1 MNKKFVFAIIGI
13 RGGSMVI
20 DVITQIKS
28 QNVDKTFS
36 YHVPKELE
44 QIVKIGSRVTI
55 PFARQIL
62 EGFVVGFN
70 RQETFDYE
78 LKDIIKVVDLKP
90 VLNEELLELGNYIS
104 KKTLCTKT
112 QAYQAM
118 LPVALKAKNGFQ
130 INKKY
135 ETYLKLEMKDAI
147 TSSRKQQEIIALFD
161 SHKKVSKKMATSIS
175 SSSVKTLLQKGILKE
190 EKIEVYRTD
199 LKEVKRDIPPVLNQE
214 QQAVVDK
221 VSKYYH
227 TFQPFLLHGVTGSG
241 KTEVYMHL
249 IQDVLKEGKESIVLV
264 PEISLTP
271 QFVSTFKRR
280 FGSTIA
286 ILHSGLSN
294 AEKYDEWRKIV
305 RGEVSIVIG
314 ARSAI
319 FAPLTNIGM
328 IIIDEE
334 HSATYKQENIPHYHA
349 IEIAT
354 RRAKHYQCPVVMG
367 SATPSME
374 SYTRAKLG
382 VYQLLELKKRVND
395 NLPKVS
401 LVDMKAEI
409 KSGHPLFSRI
419 LEEKINDRLAKKE
432 QIMILLNRRGYS
444 TSLTCHKCGYI
455 DKCPRCDIPLIYH
468 KGEHQEKCHYCG
480 FTKPLLR
487 TCLACHSEDISQFG
501 MGTQK
506 LEEEIKKK
514 FHARV
519 LRMDVDTTT
528 RKGSHEKMIRA
539 FMNQEYDILIG
550 TQMIAKGLDFPNVTL
565 VGVLNSDT
573 SLNQPDFRSAE
584 RTFQLLNQVAGRSGR
599 GNKSGEV
606 IMQGFN
612 MEHYSI
618 VKASTHDYIG
628 YYDEE
633 LKMRSILHYPPFYN
647 IALIKMSG
655 RKLEQLQI
663 EADKITKFLY
673 RELKDYMILGPSSAS
688 QPKINNIYYIQI
700 MIKYKNMKDI
710 YKVLAFIY
718 QKYRNNRN
726 VDIDIDYNPIR
737 L

>member
-1 MNKKFVFAIIGI
+1 MCFRYNGL

-28 QNVDKTFS
+28 QNIDKTFS

-44 QIVKIGSRVTI
+44 ENVKIGARVTI
-55 PFARQIL
+55 PFAHQTL
-62 EGFVVGFN
+62 EGFVVSFN
-70 RQETFDYE
+70 QQETFDYP
-78 LKDIIKVVDLKP
+78 LKDIIKVVDLEP

-118 LPVALKAKNGFQ
+118 LPAALKAKNGYE
-130 INKKY
+130 ITKKY
-135 ETYLKLEMKDAI
+135 VTYLKLEVKDAV
-147 TSSRKQQEIIALFD
+147 TSSQKQQEILTLFKNDKLVLKKKAADISASAL
-161 SHKKVSKKMATSIS
+161 
-175 SSSVKTLLQKGILKE
+175 KTLLQKGILSE
-190 EKIEVYRTD
+190 EKKEVYRTD
-199 LKEVKRDIPPVLNQE
+199 NEEVKRDIPPVLNSE
-214 QQAVVDK
+214 QQKVVEE

-249 IQDVLKEGKESIVLV
+249 IHDVLKEGKESIVLV

-271 QFVSTFKRR
+271 QLVDTFKKR

-319 FAPLTNIGM
+319 FAPFTNIGM

-334 HSATYKQENIPHYHA
+334 HSTTYKQENIPHYHA

-354 RRAKHYQCPVVMG
+354 RRAKHYQCPVVLG

-382 VYQLLELKKRVND
+382 VYQLLEMKKRVND
-395 NLPKVS
+395 NLPTVH
-401 LVDMKAEI
+401 LVDMKTEI
-409 KSGHPLFSRI
+409 KHGHPLFSRL

-444 TSLTCHKCGYI
+444 TVLTCHNCGYT

-468 KGEHQEKCHYCG
+468 KGEYREKCHYCG
-480 FTKPLLR
+480 YTKPLLKQ
-487 TCLACHSEDISQFG
+487 CPECHSEDISQFG

-506 LEEEIKKK
+506 LEEEITKK
-514 FHARV
+514 FPARV
-519 LRMDVDTTT
+519 LRMDVDTTS

-539 FMNQEYDILIG
+539 FTNQEYDILIG

-565 VGVLNSDT
+565 VGVLNSDS

-584 RTFQLLNQVAGRSGR
+584 RTFQLLSQVAGRSGR

-612 MEHYSI
+612 MDHYSVI
-618 VKASTHDYIG
+618 KASKHDYIG

-633 LKMRSILHYPPFYN
+633 IKMRSVLHYPPFYN
-647 IALIKMSG
+647 IALIKLSG
-655 RKLEQLQI
+655 KKLEQLQI
-663 EADKITKFLY
+663 DADKITNFLH
-673 RELKDYMILGPSSAS
+673 RQLKEHMILGPSSAS

-710 YKVLAFIY
+710 YKVLEFIY
-718 QKYRNNRN
+718 QKYRNSH
-726 VDIDIDYNPIR
+726 DIHIDIDYNP
-737 L
+737 LKL

>member
-1 MNKKFVFAIIGI
+1 
-13 RGGSMVI
+13 MVI

-28 QNVDKTFS
+28 QNIDKTFS

-44 QIVKIGSRVTI
+44 ESVQIGARVTI
-55 PFARQIL
+55 PFAHQLL
-62 EGFVVGFN
+62 EGFVVSFN
-70 RQETFDYE
+70 NQETFDYP
-78 LKDIIKVVDLKP
+78 LKDIIKVVDLEP

-118 LPVALKAKNGFQ
+118 LPTALKAKNGFE
-130 INKKY
+130 ITKKY
-135 ETYLKLEMKDAI
+135 KTYLKLKQGEATI
-147 TSSRKQQEIIALFD
+147 TSKKQQEILDLFQSKETVLKKRATDISVSAL
-161 SHKKVSKKMATSIS
+161 
-175 SSSVKTLLQKGILKE
+175 KTLIQKGIIVE
-190 EKIEVYRTD
+190 EKVEVYRTD
-199 LKEVKRDIPPVLNQE
+199 DTELERDVAHTLNEE
-214 QQAVVDK
+214 QQAVVK
-221 VSKYYH
+221 QVGEYYH
-227 TFQPFLLHGVTGSG
+227 IFQPFLLHGVTGSG

-249 IQDVLKEGKESIVLV
+249 IQHVLKEGKESIVLV

-271 QFVSTFKRR
+271 QFVHTFKKR
-280 FGSTIA
+280 FGKTIA

-349 IEIAT
+349 IEIAL
-354 RRAKHYQCPVVMG
+354 RRAKHYQCPIVLG
-367 SATPSME
+367 SATPSIE

-382 VYQLLELKKRVND
+382 VYQLLEMKKRVND
-395 NLPKVS
+395 NLPNVY
-401 LVDMKAEI
+401 LVDMKTEM
-409 KSGHPLFSRI
+409 KHGHFLFSRL
-419 LEEKINDRLAKKE
+419 LEEKIYDRLSKNE

-444 TSLTCHKCGYI
+444 TVLTCHSCGYT

-468 KGEHQEKCHYCG
+468 KEQHCEKCHYCG
-480 FTKPLLR
+480 YTKPLLKQ
-487 TCLACHSEDISQFG
+487 CPECHSEDISQFG

-506 LEEEIKKK
+506 LEEEVAKK
-514 FHARV
+514 FQARI

-528 RKGSHEKMIRA
+528 RKGSHEKMIQA
-539 FMNQEYDILIG
+539 FMNHEYDILIG
-550 TQMIAKGLDFPNVTL
+550 TQMIAKGLDFTNVTL
-565 VGVLNSDT
+565 VGVFNSDT

-599 GNKSGEV
+599 GDKPGEV

-612 MEHYSI
+612 MDHYSI
-618 VKASTHDYIG
+618 IKASTNDYIG
-628 YYDEE
+628 YYNEE
-633 LKMRSILHYPPFYN
+633 LKLRKLLKYPPFYN
-647 IALIKMSG
+647 IALIKISG
-655 RKLEQLQI
+655 KKLEQLQT
-663 EADKITKFLY
+663 EAEKISRFL
-673 RELKDYMILGPSSAS
+673 RQQLPKHMILGPSSAS

-710 YKVLAFIY
+710 YKVLEFIY
-718 QKYRNNRN
+718 QKYRGNH
-726 VDIDIDYNPIR
+726 DIHIDIDYNPIR